1 MGKVLLVNSNTETA
15 PYPVPPLGLCLV
27 ARRASERYEV
37 RVHDGVARGGDA
49 LAELLASF
57 APDYVGVGV
66 RNIDDVV
73 MAAPAYFVD
82 DIAEAFVRPIRSW
95 GRAPLIL
102 GGAGFSVFPQ
112 ELLALY
118 GADYGIVGEG
128 EEAFDALLGTLD
140 RGGDP
145 LAIPGVVARGG
156 RGAPRPA
163 QPCRGVLTLPESLID
178 AIVDYAPYRE
188 RGSYPVQTKRGCA
201 HRCAYCAY
209 PLIEGRE
216 YRLRDPGEVVD
227 EIRAI
232 RERLGD
238 VSVEIVDSTFND
250 PAGHAEAICRELA
263 RRELRV
269 RLRTMGVNPAGV
281 TDELVSLMRRAGF
294 AQIDCTPDS
303 GSPRVL
309 AALGKNFDRPRL
321 ERAAT
326 ILAAHEMPTMWFL
339 VLGGPGETRDTIR
352 ETFDF
357 VDRFVQPEDMAHVTT
372 GVRIYPGTALA
383 ALAADE
389 GVVAPGQS
397 LLRPAFYVSPALGR
411 EALEAAVAE
420 EIAQRPNCVPAAES
434 TPDPEMIR
442 EALRLRAALGLKEPM
457 FRSLLRVRRRRL
469 RSPRS
474 PS

>member
-1 MGKVLLVNSNTETA
+1 MKKVLLVNSNTETA

-27 ARRASERYEV
+27 AGRASRDYDV
-37 RVHDGVARGGDA
+37 RVFDGHAAGGGG
-49 LAELLASF
+49 LAEALASF
-57 APDYVGVGV
+57 EPEYVGLGV

-73 MAAPAYFVD
+73 MAAPTYYVD
-82 DIAEAFVRPIRSW
+82 EIAEAFVRPIRSY
-95 GRAPLIL
+95 GRAKLFL
-102 GGAGFSVFPQ
+102 GGAGFSVLPA
-112 ELLALY
+112 ELMARL

-128 EEAFDALLGTLD
+128 EEAFAALLAALD
-140 RGGDP
+140 RGADP
-145 LAIPGVVARGG
+145 LAIPGVVDGGG
-156 RGAPRPA
+156 RAETAAIEPPRGRLA
-163 QPCRGVLTLPESLID
+163 LPESRIDALID
-178 AIVDYAPYRE
+178 FAPYRG

-201 HRCAYCAY
+201 HECVYCAY
-209 PLIEGRE
+209 PCIEGRA
-216 YRLRDPGEVVD
+216 YRLRDPIEVVD
-227 EIRAI
+227 EIAATRA
-232 RERLGD
+232 RLGD

-250 PAGHAEAICRELA
+250 PAGHAEAICAEIA
-263 RRELRV
+263 RRGLGV

-309 AALGKNFDRPRL
+309 AALRKNFDRARL

-326 ILAAHEMPTMWFL
+326 ILSAHTMPTMWFFI
-339 VLGGPGETRDTIR
+339 LGGPGETRDTIR

-357 VDRFVQPEDMAHVTT
+357 ADRFVQPEDMVHVTT

-383 ALAADE
+383 SRALDE
-389 GVVAPGQS
+389 GIIAKGQS
-397 LLRPAFYVSPALGR
+397 LLPPTFYVSPALGR

-420 EIAQRPNCVPAAES
+420 EIPSRPNCVPAAE
-434 TPDPEMIR
+434 TAADPEMIR
-442 EALRLRAALGLKEPM
+442 EAMALRAELGLDEPM